1 MVVLHVK
8 APEEGI
14 LRMEPVAGATEI
26 VEGEEAEFRVSL
38 SRARRGLPSD
48 ELRIDFEAMVVPV
61 ALSGGGQA
69 EVEGT
74 AHGSSARVLPGQ
86 VVYLTDQP
94 MEMVFRFRLEP
105 NEATPSERRAGTAQ
119 RILTVTA
126 SYQDGRRMHR
136 KSRTHRF
143 TIQLNAEQ
151 VIRRVGNLGAIL
163 GLTPKSL
170 RGG

>member
-1 MVVLHVK
+1 M
-8 APEEGI
+8 
-14 LRMEPVAGATEI
+14 
-26 VEGEEAEFRVSL
+26 
-38 SRARRGLPSD
+38 
-48 ELRIDFEAMVVPV
+48 
-61 ALSGGGQA
+61 
-69 EVEGT
+69 
-74 AHGSSARVLPGQ
+74 
-86 VVYLTDQP
+86 
-94 MEMVFRFRLEP
+94 EP
-105 NEATPSERRAGTAQ
+105 NEATRAERHAGTLQ

-126 SYQDGRRMHR
+126 SYQDGRKMHR